1 MRTTLQKST
10 ESTTRELTSK
20 QNQVIDALAYGA
32 SVTDAARRGEIDRT
46 TVYLWMK
53 TDALFVAELN
63 RALEDRRDALRARL
77 GGLALEA
84 SNVVSDL
91 LKREDTPAAVR
102 LKVALCVLQAVGALG
117 GRAIGQTDPEAIEEE
132 WKQDETDRRR
142 REFFNSLT
150 P

>member
-1 MRTTLQKST
+1 MRTIQQKST
-10 ESTTRELTSK
+10 ESTGQEPTPK
-20 QNQVIDALAYGA
+20 QIEVIDALAHGF
-32 SVTDAARRGEIDRT
+32 SVTDAAKHAEVDRT
-46 TVYLWMK
+46 TIYLWMK